1 MNQTTK
7 TNNNVIKK
15 SPDSRE
21 TDLRTPSLNQQQAL
35 II

>member
-15 SPDSRE
+15 SPDSRGI
-21 TDLRTPSLNQQQAL
+21 DLRTPSWNQQEAL